1 MSQET
6 IGLIQASLERF
17 AATGA
22 PAWDTLHEEVEVHDH
37 DITDAGEYRGH
48 AGFGRWLEDW
58 ASAWSEFSIEPQEF
72 LDADERVVAVIRMK
86 AKGQGSGVEVERQDA
101 MVFEVLGGKIKRL
114 DYYNN
119 RAQALEAVGLT
130 E

>member
-17 AATGA
+17 AATGE

-37 DITDAGEYRGH
+37 DIMDAGEYRGH

-58 ASAWSEFSIEPQEF
+58 ASAWSEFSMEPQEF

-101 MVFEVLGGKIKRL
+101 MVFEVLDGKIKRL

>member
-17 AATGA
+17 AATGE

-37 DITDAGEYRGH
+37 DIMDAGEYRGH

-58 ASAWSEFSIEPQEF
+58 ASSWSEFSMEPQEF

-101 MVFEVLGGKIKRL
+101 MVFEVLDGKIKRL